1 MCIHATHTTPFFP
14 LLSSLSYLVI
24 LTSFRLLTCHHVQFG
39 ATDAE
44 LQGLSLA
51 EDDRPPPLPFGIPGA
66 FSPEFKDEE
75 AAAVA
80 AARPPPLPFD
90 DPGVMPAAKPSTPRR
105 RSADGKL
112 QVKGIVM
119 HCALSLCEGH
129 LHYLVLLASDC
140 AHTITVCLPIINL
153 TCHKHTHHYTY
164 VNHSVSRQMPRQ
176 QSQSV
181 HPRKGGEKEGSRLS
195 IFPRPEYFGKA
206 PERATVDA
214 TTQRI
219 TQPKVPYNRSLRAS
233 SRSIYYSKKS
243 SIPVH
248 VCSTL
253 RLMFDRVGAPMYSTY
268 YQD

>member
-129 LHYLVLLASDC
+129 LHFLVLLASDC

-164 VNHSVSRQMPRQ
+164 VITLCRDKYHANRVSRCIQGRAAKKKAVGCPYFRGQNILAKLRSGRRLTRRRNGLLNPKCHTTVHYVPLRGLFITPRNLQ
-176 QSQSV
+176 
-181 HPRKGGEKEGSRLS
+181 
-195 IFPRPEYFGKA
+195 Y
-206 PERATVDA
+206 
-214 TTQRI
+214 
-219 TQPKVPYNRSLRAS
+219 PY
-233 SRSIYYSKKS
+233 
-243 SIPVH
+243 
-248 VCSTL
+248 
-253 RLMFDRVGAPMYSTY
+253 MYVLPFA
-268 YQD
+268 